1 MLINLLIN
9 GNIKN
14 NDSERSEKKIK
25 EVDKV
30 VGKEWNA
37 IYLSEIFMIHVHK

>member
-14 NDSERSEKKIK
+14 NDSEKSEKKIK

-30 VGKEWNA
+30 AGKE
-37 IYLSEIFMIHVHK
+37 